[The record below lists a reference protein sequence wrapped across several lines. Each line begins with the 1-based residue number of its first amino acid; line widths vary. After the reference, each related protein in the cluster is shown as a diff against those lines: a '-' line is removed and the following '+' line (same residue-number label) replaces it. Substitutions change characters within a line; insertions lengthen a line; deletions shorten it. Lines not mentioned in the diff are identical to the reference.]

1 MQLISLLD
9 PKLIYFDE
17 HSETKADAMK
27 ILVEKICKKFQLP
40 DCCENLTNLLKK
52 REEEAPTTYPTGLA
66 IPHIRKENFND
77 TVIGVCIPRKPIFD
91 NGQQVK
97 IIFLI
102 ITDKTSSK
110 LYLNVVAAVMLMS
123 KDEAVMKQIL
133 SQTDGH
139 GVYNILKNENYSV
152 KEDLT
157 IKDIMTPNPI
167 TIRDTATIKDLSAII
182 FKHNIKSLPV
192 VNEQNDFIGEVNIL
206 NYLKVGVPDHLMM
219 MTNLKFLHSYE
230 PFENLF
236 HQEEKVHIKDI
247 MTPPELTL
255 YPDNSVIEA
264 VFKMIQNDRRFFTV
278 TENRKVV
285 GILTAMDIFR
295 KVVRS

>member
-17 HSETKADAMK
+17 HSETKVDALK
-27 ILVEKICKKFQLP
+27 ILVERICKKYQLP
-40 DCCENLTNLLKK
+40 DCCENLSNLLKK
-52 REEEAPTTYPTGLA
+52 REEESSTTYPTGLA
-66 IPHIRKENFND
+66 IPHIRKDNFND

-133 SQTDGH
+133 SQSDGH
-139 GVYNILKNENYSV
+139 DVFNILKKENYSV

-157 IKDIMTPNPI
+157 IKDIMTPNPF
-167 TIRDTATIKDLSAII
+167 TIRETATIKELSAII

-206 NYLKVGVPDHLMM
+206 NYLKIGVPDHLMM

-236 HQEEKVHIKDI
+236 EHEEKVLIKDI
-247 MTPPELTL
+247 MSPPELTL
-255 YPDNSVIEA
+255 YPDNSIIEA
-264 VFKMIQNDRRFFTV
+264 VFKMIQNKKLFFTV

-295 KVVRS
+295 KVVKS